1 MDVSDRHCR
10 FKRFL
15 VLILILA
22 AAIILVA
29 ILLPRNPIAV
39 IEVVDVRG
47 KPIPGATVKPYALRP
62 KPAGGQSGHYLW
74 TKDRYDISPE
84 PVVTNETGTV
94 NVPYPTFVVERVE
107 TGKITVSIKHPEY
120 ISDTQDI
127 VVSTSPP
134 RGAPWRV
141 RMNFIIDRLDGGA
154 VVTRTNPLVLK
165 RGELLILKPAETL
178 ESVTELYAQTS
189 SEGWH
194 DNDFW
199 DRSQPGVVVSRKHSL
214 GVHAVR
220 LIGLNEDNELMFSE
234 TLDVTIKQGVT
245 NSVSLALKPART
257 VRGKLSDNV
266 PRPVVNGRVV
276 VNIVPAGRTFRDP
289 ILRWHTWTGVND
301 DDSFEMPSLPAGDLE
316 VIALCDGFISVD
328 GSGQRQSSVIRYPQ
342 KHTIGANDLDIV
354 IDMEPTARLEVTVF
368 DDNGRLLEGARVS
381 TWPNV
386 CWHNCGS
393 TIFCSSLYKSVD
405 RLRQLHEDQDD
416 FQRDIPSGFF
426 GISDVNGVAVLSNVP
441 ARQTSFAVEHKDY
454 VLPKFGIGGTAA
466 RRQASM
472 VLEPGAVTRTTVVLE
487 PRDKDPQRHY

>member
-1 MDVSDRHCR
+1 
-10 FKRFL
+10 
-15 VLILILA
+15 VLIPVLA
-22 AAIILVA
+22 VAIILVA
-29 ILLPRNPIAV
+29 VLLPRNPIAV
-39 IEVVDVRG
+39 IEVVDAGG

-62 KPAGGQSGHYLW
+62 KPAGGQSGHYVW
-74 TKDRYDISPE
+74 TKDRHDVSPE
-84 PVVTNETGTV
+84 PVVTNEAGIV
-94 NVPYPTFVVERVE
+94 NVPYPMFVVERVE

-120 ISDTQDI
+120 ISDTRDI

-141 RMNFIIDRLDGGA
+141 LMNFIINRTDGEAGA
-154 VVTRTNPLVLK
+154 TQTNRIVLK
-165 RGELLILKPAETL
+165 RGELVILKPSETL

-199 DRSQPGVVVSRKHSL
+199 DRSQPGVVVSRKHAP
-214 GVHAVR
+214 GVHTVR

-234 TLDVTIKQGVT
+234 TLNITIKHCVT
-245 NSVSLALKPART
+245 NSVSLALKPSRT
-257 VRGKLSDNV
+257 VRGKLSEDV

-276 VNIVPAGRTFRDP
+276 VNIVPAGRTSRDP
-289 ILRWHTWTGVND
+289 ILRWHAWTSVND
-301 DDSFEMPSLPAGDLE
+301 DGSFEMPSLPAGDLE
-316 VIALCDGFISVD
+316 VIALCNGFISVD
-328 GSGQRQSSVIRYPQ
+328 GPGQRQSSVIRYPQ

-386 CWHNCGS
+386 CWHNYGS
-393 TIFCSSLYKSVD
+393 TIFCSSIYKSVD
-405 RLRQLHEDQDD
+405 LLRQPHEDQDD
-416 FQRDIPSGFF
+416 FLGDIPAGFF
-426 GISDVNGVAVLSNVP
+426 GISDANGVAVLSNVP

-454 VLPKFGIGGTAA
+454 VLPKFGIGGAAA

-472 VLEPGAVTRTTVVLE
+472 VLEPGALTRTTVVLE

>member
-1 MDVSDRHCR
+1 M
-10 FKRFL
+10 L
-15 VLILILA
+15 IPVLA
-22 AAIILVA
+22 VAIILVA
-29 ILLPRNPIAV
+29 VLLPRNPIAV
-39 IEVVDVRG
+39 IEVVDAGG

-62 KPAGGQSGHYLW
+62 KPAGGQSGHYVW
-74 TKDRYDISPE
+74 TKDRHDVSPE
-84 PVVTNETGTV
+84 PVVTNEAGIV
-94 NVPYPTFVVERVE
+94 NVPYPMFVVERVE

-120 ISDTQDI
+120 ISDTRDI

-141 RMNFIIDRLDGGA
+141 LMNFIINRTDGEAGA
-154 VVTRTNPLVLK
+154 TQTNRIVLK
-165 RGELLILKPAETL
+165 RGELVILKPSETL

-199 DRSQPGVVVSRKHSL
+199 DRSQPGVVVSRKHAP
-214 GVHAVR
+214 GVHTVR

-234 TLDVTIKQGVT
+234 TLNITIKHCVT
-245 NSVSLALKPART
+245 NSVSLALKPSRT
-257 VRGKLSDNV
+257 VRGKLSEDV

-276 VNIVPAGRTFRDP
+276 VNIVPAGRTSRDP
-289 ILRWHTWTGVND
+289 ILRWHAWTSVND
-301 DDSFEMPSLPAGDLE
+301 DGSFEMPSLPAGDLE
-316 VIALCDGFISVD
+316 VIALCNGFISVD
-328 GSGQRQSSVIRYPQ
+328 GPGQRQSSVIRYPQ

-386 CWHNCGS
+386 CWHNYGS
-393 TIFCSSLYKSVD
+393 TIFCSSIYKSVD
-405 RLRQLHEDQDD
+405 LLRQPHEDQDD
-416 FQRDIPSGFF
+416 FLGDIPAGFF
-426 GISDVNGVAVLSNVP
+426 GISDANGVAVLSNVP

-454 VLPKFGIGGTAA
+454 VLPKFGIGGAAA

-472 VLEPGAVTRTTVVLE
+472 VLEPGALTRTTVVLE

>member
-220 LIGLNEDNELMFSE
+220 LIGLN
-234 TLDVTIKQGVT
+234 
-245 NSVSLALKPART
+245 
-257 VRGKLSDNV
+257 
-266 PRPVVNGRVV
+266 
-276 VNIVPAGRTFRDP
+276 
-289 ILRWHTWTGVND
+289 
-301 DDSFEMPSLPAGDLE
+301 
-316 VIALCDGFISVD
+316 
-328 GSGQRQSSVIRYPQ
+328 
-342 KHTIGANDLDIV
+342 
-354 IDMEPTARLEVTVF
+354 
-368 DDNGRLLEGARVS
+368 
-381 TWPNV
+381 
-386 CWHNCGS
+386 
-393 TIFCSSLYKSVD
+393 
-405 RLRQLHEDQDD
+405 
-416 FQRDIPSGFF
+416 
-426 GISDVNGVAVLSNVP
+426 
-441 ARQTSFAVEHKDY
+441 
-454 VLPKFGIGGTAA
+454 
-466 RRQASM
+466 
-472 VLEPGAVTRTTVVLE
+472 
-487 PRDKDPQRHY
+487 

>member
-1 MDVSDRHCR
+1 M
-10 FKRFL
+10 
-15 VLILILA
+15 LILILA

-165 RGELLILKPAETL
+165 CGELLILKPAETL

-234 TLDVTIKQGVT
+234 TVDVTIKQGVN
-245 NSVSLALKPART
+245 NSISLALKPART
-257 VRGKLSDNV
+257 VRGRLSEDV

-276 VNIVPAGRTFRDP
+276 VNIVPAGRTSRDS
-289 ILRWHTWTGVND
+289 ILSWHAWTGVND
-301 DDSFEMPSLPAGDLE
+301 DGSFEMPSLPAGDLE

-328 GSGQRQSSVIRYPQ
+328 GPGQRQSSVIRYPQ

-386 CWHNCGS
+386 CWHNYGS

-416 FQRDIPSGFF
+416 FPRDIPPGFF
-426 GISDVNGVAVLSNVP
+426 GISDANGVAVLSNVP

>member
-1 MDVSDRHCR
+1 
-10 FKRFL
+10 
-15 VLILILA
+15 
-22 AAIILVA
+22 
-29 ILLPRNPIAV
+29 
-39 IEVVDVRG
+39 
-47 KPIPGATVKPYALRP
+47 
-62 KPAGGQSGHYLW
+62 
-74 TKDRYDISPE
+74 
-84 PVVTNETGTV
+84 
-94 NVPYPTFVVERVE
+94 
-107 TGKITVSIKHPEY
+107 
-120 ISDTQDI
+120 
-127 VVSTSPP
+127 
-134 RGAPWRV
+134 
-141 RMNFIIDRLDGGA
+141 
-154 VVTRTNPLVLK
+154 
-165 RGELLILKPAETL
+165 
-178 ESVTELYAQTS
+178 
-189 SEGWH
+189 
-194 DNDFW
+194 
-199 DRSQPGVVVSRKHSL
+199 
-214 GVHAVR
+214 
-220 LIGLNEDNELMFSE
+220 MFSE

-386 CWHNCGS
+386 CWHNYGS

-426 GISDVNGVAVLSNVP
+426 GISDVNGVAVL
-441 ARQTSFAVEHKDY
+441 
-454 VLPKFGIGGTAA
+454 
-466 RRQASM
+466 
-472 VLEPGAVTRTTVVLE
+472 
-487 PRDKDPQRHY
+487 